1 MNYIRHLNGFFARLA
16 EDKRMSSYHIS
27 LYFALFQQ
35 WNADRFGDQFVITRA
50 ETMEISRLGSVNTYA
65 RCMKELS
72 EWGYIRYIPSSNLHS
87 GSRVS
92 CIRFDTA
99 SNTAANTENDLAR
112 NTGIEN
118 DTAADTASDTGRNT
132 GISSNLI
139 NDTASDTARNTGI
152 ENDNAGDTASDTARN
167 TSTSSNLIN
176 DTASDTAR
184 NTGIKNDTAGDTA
197 SDTARNTSTSSNL
210 INDTASD
217 TARNTGI
224 KNDTAGDTGTDTAS
238 DTGISSDLKSD
249 TGRNTGGE
257 KIKGAGIKSDTAR
270 NTATDTPFI
279 NSLNKNK
286 QEEESVRRNQK
297 FDIDENEKKQKSLR
311 KTNTK
316 NLPEEKSPVPD
327 LSETEQFFEQNQ
339 FPHSE
344 AQKFYAHYQS
354 SGWKTGDQ
362 MKILSWQAV
371 ARKWMNNTQS
381 FKPDEREPNQVGISK
396 LSVTVNKDYSEPL

>member
-27 LYFALFQQ
+27 LYFSLFQQ
-35 WNADRFGDQFVITRA
+35 WNADRFGEQFVISRT
-50 ETMEISRLGSVNTYA
+50 EIMEMSRLGSVNTYA

-72 EWGYIRYIPSSNLHS
+72 QWGYIQYIPSSNIHA

-99 SNTAANTENDLAR
+99 SDTANNTGTDTTR

-118 DTAADTASDTGRNT
+118 DTAGDTGTDIGRNT
-132 GISSNLI
+132 GTSSDLI
-139 NDTASDTARNTGI
+139 NDTATDTGTDTGI
-152 ENDNAGDTASDTARN
+152 ENDTARN
-167 TSTSSNLIN
+167 
-176 DTASDTAR
+176 
-184 NTGIKNDTAGDTA
+184 
-197 SDTARNTSTSSNL
+197 
-210 INDTASD
+210 
-217 TARNTGI
+217 
-224 KNDTAGDTGTDTAS
+224 TGTDTAS

-249 TGRNTGGE
+249 IGRNTASY
-257 KIKGAGIKSDTAR
+257 KIEGAGIKNDTASDTAR
-270 NTATDTPFI
+270 NTGTDTPFI

-297 FDIDENEKKQKSLR
+297 FEIDENEKKQKSFST
-311 KTNTK
+311 TNSE
-316 NLPEEKSPVPD
+316 NLTDEKSPVPD

-339 FPHSE
+339 FPRSE

-381 FKPDEREPNQVGISK
+381 FKTDEREPNQVGTSK
-396 LSVTVNKDYSEPL
+396 LSVTVNKNYSEPL

>member
-35 WNADRFGDQFVITRA
+35 WNADRFGQQFVITRA

-99 SNTAANTENDLAR
+99 SDTAANTA
-112 NTGIEN
+112 T
-118 DTAADTASDTGRNT
+118 DTGRNT
-132 GISSNLI
+132 ATSSNLI

-152 ENDNAGDTASDTARN
+152 E
-167 TSTSSNLIN
+167 
-176 DTASDTAR
+176 
-184 NTGIKNDTAGDTA
+184 NDTAGDTA

-224 KNDTAGDTGTDTAS
+224 KNDIAGDTATDTAS
-238 DTGISSDLKSD
+238 DTGISSGLKSD
-249 TGRNTGGE
+249 TGRNTGSE
-257 KIKGAGIKSDTAR
+257 KNQGAGIKSDTAR

-297 FDIDENEKKQKSLR
+297 FDIDVNEKKQKRLR
-311 KTNTK
+311 KTNTE

-339 FPHSE
+339 FPRSE

-381 FKPDEREPNQVGISK
+381 FKPDEREPNQVGTSK
-396 LSVTVNKDYSEPL
+396 LSVTVNKNYSEPL

>member
-35 WNADRFGDQFVITRA
+35 WNADRFGEQFVIARA

-65 RCMKELS
+65 RCMKDLS
-72 EWGYIRYIPSSNLHS
+72 QWGYIQYIPSSNMHS
-87 GSRVS
+87 SSRVS

-99 SNTAANTENDLAR
+99 TDTAR
-112 NTGIEN
+112 NTATDSGIEN
-118 DTAADTASDTGRNT
+118 DTAGDTGTDTGSNT
-132 GISSNLI
+132 STSSDLI
-139 NDTASDTARNTGI
+139 NDTATDTARN
-152 ENDNAGDTASDTARN
+152 NA
-167 TSTSSNLIN
+167 TSSDLIN
-176 DTASDTAR
+176 DTAT
-184 NTGIKNDTAGDTA
+184 
-197 SDTARNTSTSSNL
+197 
-210 INDTASD
+210 D

-238 DTGISSDLKSD
+238 DTGISSNLKSD
-249 TGRNTGGE
+249 TARNTASD
-257 KIKGAGIKSDTAR
+257 KIECAGIKNDTAR

-279 NSLNKNK
+279 NSFNKNK

-297 FDIDENEKKQKSLR
+297 FDIDENEKKQKRLR
-311 KTNTK
+311 TTNSE
-316 NLPEEKSPVPD
+316 NLSEEKSKVPD

-339 FPHSE
+339 FPRSE

-362 MKILSWQAV
+362 MKILFWQAV

-381 FKPDEREPNQVGISK
+381 FKTDEREPNQVGTSK
-396 LSVTVNKDYSEPL
+396 LSVTVNKNYSEPL

>member
-35 WNADRFGDQFVITRA
+35 WNADRFGEQFVISRT
-50 ETMEISRLGSVNTYA
+50 EIMELSRLGSVNTYA

-72 EWGYIRYIPSSNLHS
+72 EWGYIRYISSSNIHA

-99 SNTAANTENDLAR
+99 SDTGR

-118 DTAADTASDTGRNT
+118 DTVGDTASDTGRST
-132 GISSNLI
+132 
-139 NDTASDTARNTGI
+139 D
-152 ENDNAGDTASDTARN
+152 
-167 TSTSSNLIN
+167 TSSNLIN
-176 DTASDTAR
+176 DTATDTTR
-184 NTGIKNDTAGDTA
+184 NTGSKNDTAA
-197 SDTARNTSTSSNL
+197 
-210 INDTASD
+210 
-217 TARNTGI
+217 
-224 KNDTAGDTGTDTAS
+224 DTGTDTAN
-238 DTGISSDLKSD
+238 DTGISSDLKND
-249 TGRNTGGE
+249 TSRNTTSD
-257 KIKGAGIKSDTAR
+257 KIECAGIKNDTPR
-270 NTATDTPFI
+270 NTRTDTPLK

-286 QEEESVRRNQK
+286 QEEKSVRKNQK
-297 FDIDENEKKQKSLR
+297 SDVDENEKKQKRIRTIISE
-311 KTNTK
+311 
-316 NLPEEKSPVPD
+316 NLPDEKSPVPD
-327 LSETEQFFEQNQ
+327 LSEVEDFFEQSQ
-339 FPHSE
+339 FPRSE

-381 FKPDEREPNQVGISK
+381 FKTNEREPNQVGTSK

>member
-35 WNADRFGDQFVITRA
+35 WNADRFGEQFVIARA

-65 RCMKELS
+65 RCMKDLS
-72 EWGYIRYIPSSNLHS
+72 QWGYIQYIPSSNMHS
-87 GSRVS
+87 SSRVS

-99 SNTAANTENDLAR
+99 TDTARNTATD
-112 NTGIEN
+112 TGIEN
-118 DTAADTASDTGRNT
+118 DTAGDTGTDT
-132 GISSNLI
+132 G
-139 NDTASDTARNTGI
+139 
-152 ENDNAGDTASDTARN
+152 RN
-167 TSTSSNLIN
+167 TSTSSDLIN
-176 DTASDTAR
+176 DTATDTAR
-184 NTGIKNDTAGDTA
+184 NTA
-197 SDTARNTSTSSNL
+197 TSSDL
-210 INDTASD
+210 INDTATD

-238 DTGISSDLKSD
+238 DTGISSNLKSD
-249 TGRNTGGE
+249 TGRNTAGD
-257 KIKGAGIKSDTAR
+257 KIEGAGIKNDTAR

-279 NSLNKNK
+279 NSFNKNK

-297 FDIDENEKKQKSLR
+297 FDIDENEKKQKR
-311 KTNTK
+311 PRTTNSE
-316 NLPEEKSPVPD
+316 NLSEEKSKVPD
-327 LSETEQFFEQNQ
+327 LSETEQFFGQNQ
-339 FPHSE
+339 FPRSE

-362 MKILSWQAV
+362 MKIISWQAV

-381 FKPDEREPNQVGISK
+381 FKTDEREPNQVGTSK

>member
-16 EDKRMSSYHIS
+16 EDKHMSSYHIS

-35 WNADRFGDQFVITRA
+35 WNADRFGQQFVITRA

-92 CIRFDTA
+92 CIRFDTTID
-99 SNTAANTENDLAR
+99 TAANTGTDTTR

-118 DTAADTASDTGRNT
+118 DTAADTGTDTGRNT
-132 GISSNLI
+132 ATSSDLI
-139 NDTASDTARNTGI
+139 NDTASDTARNTSI
-152 ENDNAGDTASDTARN
+152 EIDTAGDTASNTGRN
-167 TSTSSNLIN
+167 TGISSNLKN
-176 DTASDTAR
+176 DTATDTAR
-184 NTGIKNDTAGDTA
+184 NTGIKNDTATDTA
-197 SDTARNTSTSSNL
+197 
-210 INDTASD
+210 
-217 TARNTGI
+217 
-224 KNDTAGDTGTDTAS
+224 TDTAS
-238 DTGISSDLKSD
+238 DTGISSGLKSD

-257 KIKGAGIKSDTAR
+257 KIEGAGIKSDTAR

-297 FDIDENEKKQKSLR
+297 FDVDENEKKQKRLR
-311 KTNTK
+311 KINTE
-316 NLPEEKSPVPD
+316 NLPEEKFPIPD

-339 FPHSE
+339 FPRSE
-344 AQKFYAHYQS
+344 AQKFYAHYQL

-381 FKPDEREPNQVGISK
+381 FKTDEREPNQVGTSK

>member
-1 MNYIRHLNGFFARLA
+1 MNYIRHLNGFFARLV

-35 WNADRFGDQFVITRA
+35 WNAERFEHQFVITRA

-99 SNTAANTENDLAR
+99 GDTASSTASD
-112 NTGIEN
+112 TGIEN
-118 DTAADTASDTGRNT
+118 DTAADTAT
-132 GISSNLI
+132 
-139 NDTASDTARNTGI
+139 
-152 ENDNAGDTASDTARN
+152 
-167 TSTSSNLIN
+167 
-176 DTASDTAR
+176 
-184 NTGIKNDTAGDTA
+184 
-197 SDTARNTSTSSNL
+197 
-210 INDTASD
+210 
-217 TARNTGI
+217 
-224 KNDTAGDTGTDTAS
+224 

-249 TGRNTGGE
+249 TGRNTAGD
-257 KIKGAGIKSDTAR
+257 KIEDAGIKNDTAR

-286 QEEESVRRNQK
+286 QEKESVRRNQK
-297 FDIDENEKKQKSLR
+297 FDVDENEKKQKRLR
-311 KTNTK
+311 KTNSE
-316 NLPEEKSPVPD
+316 NLQEEKYPVPD

-339 FPHSE
+339 FPRSE

-362 MKILSWQAV
+362 MRILSWQAV

-381 FKPDEREPNQVGISK
+381 FKPDERESNQVGTSK

>member
-16 EDKRMSSYHIS
+16 EDKRLSSYHIS

-35 WNADRFGDQFVITRA
+35 WNADRFVQQFVITRA
-50 ETMEISRLGSVNTYA
+50 ETMEMSRLGSVNTYA

-72 EWGYIRYIPSSNLHS
+72 EWGYIKYIPSSNIHS

-92 CIRFDTA
+92 CIRFDAASDTTRNMGTDTGIENDTAADTGTDTA
-99 SNTAANTENDLAR
+99 SDTGIFSNLINDTARDTAR

-118 DTAADTASDTGRNT
+118 DTAS
-132 GISSNLI
+132 
-139 NDTASDTARNTGI
+139 
-152 ENDNAGDTASDTARN
+152 
-167 TSTSSNLIN
+167 
-176 DTASDTAR
+176 
-184 NTGIKNDTAGDTA
+184 
-197 SDTARNTSTSSNL
+197 
-210 INDTASD
+210 
-217 TARNTGI
+217 
-224 KNDTAGDTGTDTAS
+224 DTGTDTAS

-286 QEEESVRRNQK
+286 QEEESVRKNQK

-339 FPHSE
+339 FPRSE

-381 FKPDEREPNQVGISK
+381 FKPDEREPNQVGTSK
-396 LSVTVNKDYSEPL
+396 LSVTVNKNYSEPL

>member
-35 WNADRFGDQFVITRA
+35 WNADRFGEQFVISRT
-50 ETMEISRLGSVNTYA
+50 EIMEMSRLGSVNTYA

-72 EWGYIRYIPSSNLHS
+72 QWGYIHYIPSSNIHA
-87 GSRVS
+87 GSKVS

-99 SNTAANTENDLAR
+99 SDTGTDTAR

-118 DTAADTASDTGRNT
+118 DTSGDTASDTGRNT
-132 GISSNLI
+132 GTSSDLI
-139 NDTASDTARNTGI
+139 NDTATDTARNTGI
-152 ENDNAGDTASDTARN
+152 E
-167 TSTSSNLIN
+167 
-176 DTASDTAR
+176 
-184 NTGIKNDTAGDTA
+184 NDTAGDTA
-197 SDTARNTSTSSNL
+197 SDTARNT
-210 INDTASD
+210 
-217 TARNTGI
+217 
-224 KNDTAGDTGTDTAS
+224 GT
-238 DTGISSDLKSD
+238 SSDLKSD
-249 TGRNTGGE
+249 TGRNTASY
-257 KIKGAGIKSDTAR
+257 KIEGAGIKNDTAR
-270 NTATDTPFI
+270 NTASDTPFI

-297 FDIDENEKKQKSLR
+297 FDVDENEKKQKR
-311 KTNTK
+311 FRTTNCE
-316 NLPEEKSPVPD
+316 NLSDEKFPVPD
-327 LSETEQFFEQNQ
+327 LSEVEHFFEQNQ
-339 FPHSE
+339 FPRSE

-381 FKPDEREPNQVGISK
+381 FKTDEREPNQVGTSK
-396 LSVTVNKDYSEPL
+396 LSVTVNKNYSEPL

>member
-27 LYFALFQQ
+27 LYFSLFQQ
-35 WNADRFGDQFVITRA
+35 WNADRFGEQFVISRT
-50 ETMEISRLGSVNTYA
+50 EIMEMSRLGSVNTYA

-72 EWGYIRYIPSSNLHS
+72 QWGYIQYIPSSNIHA

-92 CIRFDTA
+92 CTRFDTA
-99 SNTAANTENDLAR
+99 SDIASDTGTDTGTSSDLINDTATDTAR

-118 DTAADTASDTGRNT
+118 DTASDTGTDTGRNT
-132 GISSNLI
+132 NTSSDLI
-139 NDTASDTARNTGI
+139 NDTATDTAR
-152 ENDNAGDTASDTARN
+152 
-167 TSTSSNLIN
+167 
-176 DTASDTAR
+176 
-184 NTGIKNDTAGDTA
+184 
-197 SDTARNTSTSSNL
+197 
-210 INDTASD
+210 
-217 TARNTGI
+217 
-224 KNDTAGDTGTDTAS
+224 

-249 TGRNTGGE
+249 TGRNTASDKNE
-257 KIKGAGIKSDTAR
+257 GAGIKNDTAR

-297 FDIDENEKKQKSLR
+297 FEIDENEKKQKR
-311 KTNTK
+311 FRTTNSQ
-316 NLPEEKSPVPD
+316 NLPDEKSQVPD
-327 LSETEQFFEQNQ
+327 LSETEHFFEQNQ
-339 FPHSE
+339 FPRSE

-381 FKPDEREPNQVGISK
+381 FKTDEREPNQIGTSK

>member
-1 MNYIRHLNGFFARLA
+1 MNYIRHLNGFFTRLA

-35 WNADRFGDQFVITRA
+35 WNADRFGQQFVITRA
-50 ETMEISRLGSVNTYA
+50 ETMAISRLGSVNTYA

-99 SNTAANTENDLAR
+99 TDTASNTGTDTGR

-118 DTAADTASDTGRNT
+118 DTAGNTASDIGKNT
-132 GISSNLI
+132 AISSNLI
-139 NDTASDTARNTGI
+139 IDTAT
-152 ENDNAGDTASDTARN
+152 DTARN
-167 TSTSSNLIN
+167 TSIKSDTAADTATDTGKNTATSSNLIN
-176 DTASDTAR
+176 DTATDTAR
-184 NTGIKNDTAGDTA
+184 NTGIE
-197 SDTARNTSTSSNL
+197 
-210 INDTASD
+210 I
-217 TARNTGI
+217 
-224 KNDTAGDTGTDTAS
+224 DTAGDTGTDTAS
-238 DTGISSDLKSD
+238 DTGISSGLKSD
-249 TGRNTGGE
+249 TGGNTARD
-257 KIKGAGIKSDTAR
+257 KIESAGIKNDTAR

-297 FDIDENEKKQKSLR
+297 FEIDENEKKQKRLR
-311 KTNTK
+311 RTNSE
-316 NLPEEKSPVPD
+316 NLPNEKSQVPD

-339 FPHSE
+339 FPRSE

-354 SGWKTGDQ
+354 SGWKTGDK

-381 FKPDEREPNQVGISK
+381 FKPDEREPNQVGTSK

>member
-35 WNADRFGDQFVITRA
+35 WNADRFGQQFVITRA

-65 RCMKELS
+65 RCMKEMS

-99 SNTAANTENDLAR
+99 SDTGTDTAR

-118 DTAADTASDTGRNT
+118 DTAGDTDIEIDTAADTGTDTGRNT

-152 ENDNAGDTASDTARN
+152 END
-167 TSTSSNLIN
+167 
-176 DTASDTAR
+176 
-184 NTGIKNDTAGDTA
+184 TAGDTA
-197 SDTARNTSTSSNL
+197 T
-210 INDTASD
+210 
-217 TARNTGI
+217 
-224 KNDTAGDTGTDTAS
+224 DTGS
-238 DTGISSDLKSD
+238 DTGISSNLKSD
-249 TGRNTGGE
+249 TGRNTASD
-257 KIKGAGIKSDTAR
+257 KIGGAGIKSDTAR
-270 NTATDTPFI
+270 NTGTDTPFI

-286 QEEESVRRNQK
+286 QEEKSVRRNQK
-297 FDIDENEKKQKSLR
+297 FDVDENEKKQKR
-311 KTNTK
+311 FRTTNSE
-316 NLPEEKSPVPD
+316 NPPDEKSPVPD
-327 LSETEQFFEQNQ
+327 LSEVEHFFEQSQ
-339 FPHSE
+339 FPRSE

-381 FKPDEREPNQVGISK
+381 FKTDEREPNQVGTSK

>member
-1 MNYIRHLNGFFARLA
+1 MNYIRHLNGFFVRLA

-27 LYFALFQQ
+27 LYFSLFQQ
-35 WNADRFGDQFVITRA
+35 WNADRFGDQFVISRT
-50 ETMEISRLGSVNTYA
+50 EIMEMSRLGSVNTYA

-72 EWGYIRYIPSSNLHS
+72 QWGYIQYIPSSNIHS

-99 SNTAANTENDLAR
+99 SDTTGNTGADSVR
-112 NTGIEN
+112 NTGIE
-118 DTAADTASDTGRNT
+118 
-132 GISSNLI
+132 
-139 NDTASDTARNTGI
+139 
-152 ENDNAGDTASDTARN
+152 
-167 TSTSSNLIN
+167 
-176 DTASDTAR
+176 
-184 NTGIKNDTAGDTA
+184 NDTAGDTA
-197 SDTARNTSTSSNL
+197 SDTRRNTATSSNL
-210 INDTASD
+210 INDTATD

-224 KNDTAGDTGTDTAS
+224 KNDTAGDTGTDTTS
-238 DTGISSDLKSD
+238 DTGISSDLINDTANDAASNTGIKNDTAGD
-249 TGRNTGGE
+249 TGTDTASD
-257 KIKGAGIKSDTAR
+257 AGISSNLINDTAR

-297 FDIDENEKKQKSLR
+297 DDFNENEKKQKR
-311 KTNTK
+311 FRTTNSEK
-316 NLPEEKSPVPD
+316 LPDEKSPVPD
-327 LSETEQFFEQNQ
+327 LSEVEQFFEQNQ
-339 FPHSE
+339 FPRSE

-381 FKPDEREPNQVGISK
+381 FKTDEREPNQVGTSK

>member
-35 WNADRFGDQFVITRA
+35 WNADRFGEQFVITRA

-65 RCMKELS
+65 RCMRELS

-92 CIRFDTA
+92 CISFDTA
-99 SNTAANTENDLAR
+99 SDTAANT
-112 NTGIEN
+112 TI
-118 DTAADTASDTGRNT
+118 DTGRNT
-132 GISSNLI
+132 GNSSNLI
-139 NDTASDTARNTGI
+139 NDTAIDTRKNTGN
-152 ENDNAGDTASDTARN
+152 E
-167 TSTSSNLIN
+167 
-176 DTASDTAR
+176 
-184 NTGIKNDTAGDTA
+184 
-197 SDTARNTSTSSNL
+197 
-210 INDTASD
+210 
-217 TARNTGI
+217 
-224 KNDTAGDTGTDTAS
+224 NDTAGDTGTDTAR
-238 DTGISSDLKSD
+238 DTGIFSGIKSD
-249 TGRNTGGE
+249 TGRNTAGE
-257 KIKGAGIKSDTAR
+257 KIEGAGIKNDTAR

-297 FDIDENEKKQKSLR
+297 FDVDENEKKQKRLR
-311 KTNTK
+311 KTNSE
-316 NLPEEKSPVPD
+316 NLPEEKSQVPD

-339 FPHSE
+339 FPRNE
-344 AQKFYAHYQS
+344 AQKFFAHYQS

-381 FKPDEREPNQVGISK
+381 FKTDEREPNQVGTSK

>member
-27 LYFALFQQ
+27 LYFSLFQQ
-35 WNADRFGDQFVITRA
+35 WNADRFGQQFVITRT

-99 SNTAANTENDLAR
+99 SDTAANTENDLAR

-118 DTAADTASDTGRNT
+118 DTAADTASDTGRNS

-152 ENDNAGDTASDTARN
+152 ENDTATDTGT
-167 TSTSSNLIN
+167 
-176 DTASDTAR
+176 DTAR
-184 NTGIKNDTAGDTA
+184 NTGNS
-197 SDTARNTSTSSNL
+197 SDL
-210 INDTASD
+210 INDTATD
-217 TARNTGI
+217 TGTDTGI
-224 KNDTAGDTGTDTAS
+224 ENDTTRNTGTDTAS
-238 DTGISSDLKSD
+238 DTASDTRISSNLKSD
-249 TGRNTGGE
+249 TARNTASD
-257 KIKGAGIKSDTAR
+257 KIEGAGIKNDTAR

-297 FDIDENEKKQKSLR
+297 FDVDENKKKQKR
-311 KTNTK
+311 FRTTNSE
-316 NLPEEKSPVPD
+316 NLPDEKSPVPD
-327 LSETEQFFEQNQ
+327 LSEVEQFFEQSQ
-339 FPHSE
+339 FPRSE

-381 FKPDEREPNQVGISK
+381 FKTDEREFNQVGTSK
-396 LSVTVNKDYSEPL
+396 HSVTVNKNYAEPL

>member
-35 WNADRFGDQFVITRA
+35 WNADRFGEQFVITRA

-72 EWGYIRYIPSSNLHS
+72 QWGYIQYIPSSNIHS

-99 SNTAANTENDLAR
+99 SDTATD
-112 NTGIEN
+112 TGIE
-118 DTAADTASDTGRNT
+118 
-132 GISSNLI
+132 
-139 NDTASDTARNTGI
+139 
-152 ENDNAGDTASDTARN
+152 
-167 TSTSSNLIN
+167 
-176 DTASDTAR
+176 
-184 NTGIKNDTAGDTA
+184 
-197 SDTARNTSTSSNL
+197 
-210 INDTASD
+210 
-217 TARNTGI
+217 
-224 KNDTAGDTGTDTAS
+224 NDTAGDTGTDTERNTGTSSDLINDTGTDTARNTSIKTDTAS
-238 DTGISSDLKSD
+238 DTGTDTRKNTGTSSNLKSD
-249 TGRNTGGE
+249 TGRNTAVD
-257 KIKGAGIKSDTAR
+257 KIEGAGLKNDTAR

-297 FDIDENEKKQKSLR
+297 FDVDENEKKQKRLQTTDSE
-311 KTNTK
+311 

-327 LSETEQFFEQNQ
+327 LFETEQFFEQNQ
-339 FPHSE
+339 FPRSE

-354 SGWKTGDQ
+354 SGWKTGDN

-381 FKPDEREPNQVGISK
+381 FKTDERESNQVGTSK
-396 LSVTVNKDYSEPL
+396 LSVTVNKNYSEPL

>member
-35 WNADRFGDQFVITRA
+35 WNADRFGEQFVITRT
-50 ETMEISRLGSVNTYA
+50 ETMYMSRLGSVNTYA

-72 EWGYIRYIPSSNLHS
+72 LWGYIQYIPSSNIHS

-99 SNTAANTENDLAR
+99 SDTASSTGTD
-112 NTGIEN
+112 TGIEN
-118 DTAADTASDTGRNT
+118 DTAGDTGTDTGRNT
-132 GISSNLI
+132 GTSCNLI
-139 NDTASDTARNTGI
+139 NDTATDI
-152 ENDNAGDTASDTARN
+152 
-167 TSTSSNLIN
+167 
-176 DTASDTAR
+176 
-184 NTGIKNDTAGDTA
+184 
-197 SDTARNTSTSSNL
+197 
-210 INDTASD
+210 
-217 TARNTGI
+217 ARNTGI

-249 TGRNTGGE
+249 TGRNTAGD
-257 KIKGAGIKSDTAR
+257 KIGGAGIKNDTASDTG
-270 NTATDTPFI
+270 TDTPFI

-297 FDIDENEKKQKSLR
+297 FDIDENAKKQKR
-311 KTNTK
+311 FRTTNSE
-316 NLPEEKSPVPD
+316 NLSDEKSQVPD
-327 LSETEQFFEQNQ
+327 LSETEHFFEQNQ
-339 FPHSE
+339 FPRSE

-381 FKPDEREPNQVGISK
+381 FKPDEREPNQVGTSK

>member
-35 WNADRFGDQFVITRA
+35 WNADRFGEQFVITRT
-50 ETMEISRLGSVNTYA
+50 ETMYMSRLGSVNTYA

-72 EWGYIRYIPSSNLHS
+72 LWGYIQYIPSSNIHS

-99 SNTAANTENDLAR
+99 TDTATVTASNTATD
-112 NTGIEN
+112 TGIAT
-118 DTAADTASDTGRNT
+118 DTAGDTGTDTGRNT
-132 GISSNLI
+132 G
-139 NDTASDTARNTGI
+139 
-152 ENDNAGDTASDTARN
+152 
-167 TSTSSNLIN
+167 TSSDL
-176 DTASDTAR
+176 
-184 NTGIKNDTAGDTA
+184 KNDTAT
-197 SDTARNTSTSSNL
+197 
-210 INDTASD
+210 D

-249 TGRNTGGE
+249 TARNTASD
-257 KIKGAGIKSDTAR
+257 KIEGAGIKSDTAR

-297 FDIDENEKKQKSLR
+297 FDVDENEKKQKRLR
-311 KTNTK
+311 TTNSEK
-316 NLPEEKSPVPD
+316 LPDEKSPVPD

-339 FPHSE
+339 FPRSE

-362 MKILSWQAV
+362 MKILFWQAV

-381 FKPDEREPNQVGISK
+381 FKPDEREPNQVGTSK